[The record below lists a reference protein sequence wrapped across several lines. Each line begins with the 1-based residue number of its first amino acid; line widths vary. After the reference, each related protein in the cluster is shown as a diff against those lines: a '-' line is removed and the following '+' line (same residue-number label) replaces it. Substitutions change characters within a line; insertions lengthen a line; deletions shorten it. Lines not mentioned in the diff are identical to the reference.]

1 MNDVL
6 VAALDSA
13 RLRLDGTAVL
23 VSADWLAG
31 LDALL
36 ADVEAAEE
44 YRDKAAALRAG
55 RRRAGITPQDGR
67 VVHHI
72 DGDPRNNDLSNLR
85 IIDPKENP

>member
-23 VSADWLAG
+23 VSADWL
-31 LDALL
+31 ALL